1 MKNIKYLLLFLLMPS
16 VCFAQALEEK
26 LFFENSVAVQIPS
39 NFAPASDESV
49 NIRFP
54 DETTRPALVY
64 TDDEGF
70 ATIAMSI
77 VPKAPE
83 VKTIIH
89 FFTDIKNDLRTSH
102 PEHRV
107 ITSDVIRNRTL
118 AFIEVML
125 PNGEGRMLYNMM
137 GFRYIGDKLFTF
149 NLSCPEDEMNKYQDT
164 ARDIVKNIRM
174 LEKR

>member
-1 MKNIKYLLLFLLMPS
+1 MQNLKYLLLLILTPTI
-16 VCFAQALEEK
+16 CFAQELKEQ

-39 NFAPASDESV
+39 NFAPVNEESAKV
-49 NIRFP
+49 RFP
-54 DETTRPALVY
+54 DEATRPQLIY
-64 TDDEGF
+64 TDDEGL
-70 ATIAMSI
+70 ATIAMSM

-89 FFTDIKNDLRTSH
+89 FFTDVKNDLRTNH

-125 PNGEGRMLYNMM
+125 PNQDGEMLYNMM
-137 GFRYIGDKLFTF
+137 GFRYIGSKLFTF
-149 NLSCPEDEMNKYQDT
+149 NFSCPEQEMNKYQDT